1 MPNCYLWR
9 PNGPPSIAQLAERS
23 TVVDTWII
31 EWPPVRFRFEGAAAI
46 LLPPP
51 SQPAPLY
58 TSKHQPEPK
67 IPYAMYP
74 CGASARATICIWG
87 GFDSGVDEKMKEG
100 KQVPW
105 YMRACNTRRGAQLL
119 SRAHLWLLRRS
130 LGCPRAPHV
139 SPWSASVELLVRHAA
154 EIIGLLV
161 GTACCTLVLVELG
174 LVELVEN
181 DRTRRTRA
189 QHGFL
194 CDHDGAF
201 IHFVE
206 RFIA

>member
-1 MPNCYLWR
+1 MARLSSRSLFWFIYSGMPNCYLWR

-31 EWPPVRFRFEGAAAI
+31 EWPPVLSVRGTIFAF

-51 SQPAPLY
+51 QPA
-58 TSKHQPEPK
+58 SSFVHIQHQPEPQ

-105 YMRACNTRRGAQLL
+105 YMRACNARRGAQLL
-119 SRAHLWLLRRS
+119 SRAHL
-130 LGCPRAPHV
+130 
-139 SPWSASVELLVRHAA
+139 
-154 EIIGLLV
+154 
-161 GTACCTLVLVELG
+161 
-174 LVELVEN
+174 
-181 DRTRRTRA
+181 
-189 QHGFL
+189 
-194 CDHDGAF
+194 
-201 IHFVE
+201 
-206 RFIA
+206 